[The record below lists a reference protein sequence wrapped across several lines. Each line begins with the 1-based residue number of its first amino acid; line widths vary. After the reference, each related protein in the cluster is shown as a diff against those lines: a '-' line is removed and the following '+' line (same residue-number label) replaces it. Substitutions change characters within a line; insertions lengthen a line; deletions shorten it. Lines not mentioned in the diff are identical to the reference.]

1 MTSQA
6 VLAAQPKT
14 NFDAPAKSEPT
25 AREARAEAQSKNMR
39 VEASAK
45 NTRAEAVP
53 KNHHVT
59 QRIEYQQNQFDRF
72 SIGLLAPCGAPQLA
86 QDRSCNA
93 PAVGLSSLA
102 SILPPRNKNLSD
114 AQRAAAGLTGH
125 TAAIA
130 AGSPSCWSCRGVA
143 SGPANPTGTS
153 KAFRARKKNSAARIQ
168 RFESIAS
175 TE

>member
-25 AREARAEAQSKNMR
+25 ARETRAEAQSKNMR

-72 SIGLLAPCGAPQLA
+72 SIMGY
-86 QDRSCNA
+86 
-93 PAVGLSSLA
+93 
-102 SILPPRNKNLSD
+102 
-114 AQRAAAGLTGH
+114 
-125 TAAIA
+125 
-130 AGSPSCWSCRGVA
+130 
-143 SGPANPTGTS
+143 
-153 KAFRARKKNSAARIQ
+153 
-168 RFESIAS
+168 
-175 TE
+175 